1 MELSEFHTKK
11 SLYRQEQGV
20 IFVAGDLLS
29 GLCSAGVFTN
39 SFEHFWYAHDLCR
52 VQTVDF

>member
-39 SFEHFWYAHDLCR
+39 SFEHF
-52 VQTVDF
+52 